1 MPSREELKMLQSLPL
16 EVKIRKTE
24 QRIKEWYEFF
34 GGEVYVS
41 FSGGKDSTVLLD
53 IVRKLYSDVEA
64 VFVDTGLEYPEI
76 RQFVKSFENV
86 TWLKPKMTFKEVC
99 LKYGFPF
106 ISKEVSECV
115 SEALKGIKLNNG
127 TYQYR
132 INKLLGIALDSKGE
146 KSQYNK
152 EKWKFLLESPFAISN
167 KCCKVMKKTPT
178 DNFGKV
184 SGKKPF
190 TGQMADE
197 SLLRMSTW
205 LKSGCNAFDSKKQ
218 TSNPISFWTEQDVL
232 QYIKQNN
239 IQICSVYGDIVYT
252 DDDNMQYDNDIFNCG
267 MKLKTTGCNRTGCM
281 FCGYGC
287 HLEKSG
293 EGRFEMMKETH
304 PKQYEYIMKPEEEGG
319 LGYKDKIDW
328 LNENGSLHIKY

>member
-34 GGEVYVS
+34 GGQVYIS

-53 IVRKLYSDVEA
+53 IVRKLYPDVEA

-76 RQFVKSFENV
+76 RQFVKSFENI

-106 ISKEVSECV
+106 ISKEISGKIFMARKNIESGKDTLRVRQLNGIEKDKDGNKSRYNCEKYGF
-115 SEALKGIKLNNG
+115 ALN
-127 TYQYR
+127 
-132 INKLLGIALDSKGE
+132 
-146 KSQYNK
+146 
-152 EKWKFLLESPFAISN
+152 SPFLIGDH
-167 KCCKVMKKTPT
+167 CCEVMKKTPT
-178 DNFGKV
+178 KLFEKNT
-184 SGKKPF
+184 GKKPIL
-190 TGQMADE
+190 GMMAHE
-197 SLLRMSTW
+197 SSKREQDY
-205 LKSGCNAFDSKKQ
+205 LKTGCNAFDKKRSQ
-218 TSNPISFWTEQDVL
+218 SQPIGFWTEQDVL

-252 DDDNMQYDNDIFNCG
+252 DDDGMQYDNDIFNCG

-287 HLEKSG
+287 HLEKPG

-304 PKQYEYIMKPEEEGG
+304 PKQYEYIVKPEEEGG